1 MPIRAKVDRQ
11 TNQKGNPMAKH
22 SIVAQDLMYA
32 YGSLISVDHVNFEV
46 GEGEI
51 FAYLGPNGA
60 GKSTTIKM
68 LTGQLRPKAGKAIL
82 LDMDITQHT
91 NKIQRYIGVAF
102 ETTNLYEQMTAIENL
117 TLFARLFG
125 VKADIHDL
133 LAKVGLENR
142 GKERVANF
150 SKGMKQRLMV
160 ARAIIN
166 QPRILFL
173 DEPTEGLDP
182 ASAKSIRE
190 LILETRATGTTVFLT
205 THDMHEAD
213 VISDRVA
220 FINQGKIVALD
231 TPHKLKQQYGK
242 RRLKLEI
249 ENGAGEIETRT
260 IALDTTDTGEAV
272 KDLLTREKVI
282 TVHSEEATLED
293 IFIQITGRGLVG

>member
-1 MPIRAKVDRQ
+1 MS
-11 TNQKGNPMAKH
+11 NP
-22 SIVAQDLMYA
+22 SITAHDLTYA
-32 YGSLISVDHVNFEV
+32 YGDTLSVDHVNFEV

-68 LTGQLRPKAGKAIL
+68 LTGQIKPKAGKATL
-82 LDMDITQHT
+82 LGMDIAHEA

-102 ETTNLYEQMTAIENL
+102 ETTNLYEQMSAVENL
-117 TLFARLFG
+117 NLFARLFG
-125 VKADIHDL
+125 VKIDPMAL
-133 LAKVGLENR
+133 LAQVGLEQR
-142 GKERVANF
+142 GKDRVSNF

-160 ARAIIN
+160 ARAIVN

-182 ASAKSIRE
+182 NSAKSIRD
-190 LILETRATGTTVFLT
+190 LIVQTSQTGTTVFLT

-213 VISDRVA
+213 LMSDRVA
-220 FINQGKIVALD
+220 FINKGKIVALD
-231 TPHKLKQQYGK
+231 TPYKLKQRYGN

-249 ENGAGEIETRT
+249 ENGDGSIEPRT
-260 IALDTTDTGEAV
+260 VELDNADTGETL
-272 KDLLTREKVI
+272 KRLMDTQKVV

-293 IFIQITGRGLVG
+293 IFMQMTGRGLAG